1 MPDGVWYLL
10 CSKENTSAQHG
21 QWRAK
26 GETCEIF
33 SNSYIIGW
41 RTTLEFFEGQVPNER
56 KTDWVMQEF
65 RITQKRLYG
74 DKKEE
79 DSSSL
84 CRVFLS
90 GKQSPNHEMQQKLF
104 SANINNETHSHST
117 ELSFDKDKDDTR
129 QVSMIRREV
138 CQPQHSGL
146 VFCLLEWISC
156 LNFVWFS
163 LIFK

>member
-1 MPDGVWYLL
+1 MGTKRKRYSACPVYLCTVMFISLLFSITPASEL
-10 CSKENTSAQHG
+10 CICLDDVQ
-21 QWRAK
+21 
-26 GETCEIF
+26 
-33 SNSYIIGW
+33 
-41 RTTLEFFEGQVPNER
+41 
-56 KTDWVMQEF
+56 
-65 RITQKRLYG
+65 
-74 DKKEE
+74 

>member
-1 MPDGVWYLL
+1 MGTKRKRYSACPVYLCTVMFISLLFSITPASEL
-10 CSKENTSAQHG
+10 CICLDNVQ
-21 QWRAK
+21 
-26 GETCEIF
+26 
-33 SNSYIIGW
+33 
-41 RTTLEFFEGQVPNER
+41 
-56 KTDWVMQEF
+56 
-65 RITQKRLYG
+65 
-74 DKKEE
+74 

-117 ELSFDKDKDDTR
+117 ELSFEKDKDDKR
-129 QVSMIRREV
+129 QVSIIRHEV

>member
-1 MPDGVWYLL
+1 MGTKRKRCSACPVYLCTVMFISLLFSITPASEL
-10 CSKENTSAQHG
+10 CICLDNVQ
-21 QWRAK
+21 
-26 GETCEIF
+26 
-33 SNSYIIGW
+33 
-41 RTTLEFFEGQVPNER
+41 
-56 KTDWVMQEF
+56 
-65 RITQKRLYG
+65 
-74 DKKEE
+74 

-129 QVSMIRREV
+129 QVSIIRREV

>member
-1 MPDGVWYLL
+1 MGTKRKRYSACPVYLCTVMFISLLFSITPASEL
-10 CSKENTSAQHG
+10 CICLDDVQ
-21 QWRAK
+21 
-26 GETCEIF
+26 
-33 SNSYIIGW
+33 
-41 RTTLEFFEGQVPNER
+41 
-56 KTDWVMQEF
+56 
-65 RITQKRLYG
+65 
-74 DKKEE
+74 

-129 QVSMIRREV
+129 QVSIIRCEV

>member
-1 MPDGVWYLL
+1 MFISLL
-10 CSKENTSAQHG
+10 
-21 QWRAK
+21 
-26 GETCEIF
+26 F
-33 SNSYIIGW
+33 SI
-41 RTTLEFFEGQVPNER
+41 TLASELCICLDNVQ
-56 KTDWVMQEF
+56 
-65 RITQKRLYG
+65 
-74 DKKEE
+74 

-90 GKQSPNHEMQQKLF
+90 GKQSPDHEMQQKLF

-129 QVSMIRREV
+129 QVSIIRREV

-163 LIFK
+163 LIFNNFLILTHYLSFFLLMLAPNHHF

>member
-1 MPDGVWYLL
+1 MGTKRKRYSACPVYLCTVMFISLLFSITPASEL
-10 CSKENTSAQHG
+10 CICLDNVQ
-21 QWRAK
+21 
-26 GETCEIF
+26 
-33 SNSYIIGW
+33 
-41 RTTLEFFEGQVPNER
+41 
-56 KTDWVMQEF
+56 
-65 RITQKRLYG
+65 
-74 DKKEE
+74 

-129 QVSMIRREV
+129 QVSIIRCEV

>member
-1 MPDGVWYLL
+1 MGTKRKRYSACPVYLCTVMFISLLFSITPASEL
-10 CSKENTSAQHG
+10 CICLDNVQ
-21 QWRAK
+21 
-26 GETCEIF
+26 
-33 SNSYIIGW
+33 
-41 RTTLEFFEGQVPNER
+41 
-56 KTDWVMQEF
+56 
-65 RITQKRLYG
+65 
-74 DKKEE
+74 

-129 QVSMIRREV
+129 QVSIIRREV

>member
-1 MPDGVWYLL
+1 MGTKRKRYSACPVYLCTVMFISLLFSITPASEL
-10 CSKENTSAQHG
+10 CICLDNVQ
-21 QWRAK
+21 
-26 GETCEIF
+26 
-33 SNSYIIGW
+33 
-41 RTTLEFFEGQVPNER
+41 
-56 KTDWVMQEF
+56 
-65 RITQKRLYG
+65 
-74 DKKEE
+74 

>member
-1 MPDGVWYLL
+1 MGTKRKRYSACPVYLCTVMFISLLFSITPASEL
-10 CSKENTSAQHG
+10 CICLDDVQ
-21 QWRAK
+21 
-26 GETCEIF
+26 
-33 SNSYIIGW
+33 
-41 RTTLEFFEGQVPNER
+41 
-56 KTDWVMQEF
+56 
-65 RITQKRLYG
+65 
-74 DKKEE
+74 

-117 ELSFDKDKDDTR
+117 ELSFEKDKDDKR
-129 QVSMIRREV
+129 QVSIIRHEV